1 MIAKKIWVIK
11 MTKQMKGIMRVRI
24 FLNRKQ
30 KKKKKKNQKGKKK
43 KSRRKMMVTERKT
56 TTLQSAGHTRWP
68 HPLII
73 YFIDHCDASLN
84 LLE

>member
-1 MIAKKIWVIK
+1 MGNKNDN
-11 MTKQMKGIMRVRI
+11 TEMKGIMRVRTL
-24 FLNRKQ
+24 LNRKQ
-30 KKKKKKNQKGKKK
+30 KKKKKKK

>member
-1 MIAKKIWVIK
+1 
-11 MTKQMKGIMRVRI
+11 
-24 FLNRKQ
+24 
-30 KKKKKKNQKGKKK
+30 
-43 KSRRKMMVTERKT
+43 MVTERKT

>member
-30 KKKKKKNQKGKKK
+30 KKKKKNQKGKKK
-43 KSRRKMMVTERKT
+43 KQKEDDGNRKENHNPPVSRTHQVAPPTDYI
-56 TTLQSAGHTRWP
+56 LH
-68 HPLII
+68 
-73 YFIDHCDASLN
+73 
-84 LLE
+84 

>member
-1 MIAKKIWVIK
+1 
-11 MTKQMKGIMRVRI
+11 
-24 FLNRKQ
+24 
-30 KKKKKKNQKGKKK
+30 
-43 KSRRKMMVTERKT
+43 MMVTERKT

-84 LLE
+84 LLEWTVIPSILFNEKSVCSEL